1 MIYCLIFMMVIIAG
15 VLLVV
20 YMVTEAFQNNVQY
33 HTFEFNNFPKS
44 FKKLRLFFISDIHR
58 RNIHSSII
66 KQSLGKVDFVII
78 GGDLAEQ
85 GVPLTRIDE
94 NLRKLKMLGP
104 IYFIWGNNDYE
115 IDEAKLFRIFKK
127 YDVKMLRNDVDFLQS
142 KAGEKIAII
151 GIDDISQEQDDLHK
165 AMAKISEPCFQ
176 ILLSHNPDITQ
187 KMFDFD
193 TISFILSGH
202 THGGQIRILGYTP
215 YKKGGVYKYS
225 DIIQLVSN
233 GYGTSLFPLRLGAKP
248 EAHIITLK

>member
-104 IYFIWGNNDYE
+104 IYFIWG
-115 IDEAKLFRIFKK
+115 K
-127 YDVKMLRNDVDFLQS
+127 
-142 KAGEKIAII
+142 
-151 GIDDISQEQDDLHK
+151 
-165 AMAKISEPCFQ
+165 
-176 ILLSHNPDITQ
+176 
-187 KMFDFD
+187 
-193 TISFILSGH
+193 
-202 THGGQIRILGYTP
+202 
-215 YKKGGVYKYS
+215 
-225 DIIQLVSN
+225 
-233 GYGTSLFPLRLGAKP
+233 
-248 EAHIITLK
+248 